1 MERVADELARS
12 EAERACLDALRELA
26 GGPDGPLERH
36 SVRAYLLAVEL
47 AGAEDI
53 DRELLL
59 CAALL
64 HDAGLYPGAETK
76 AAYVTDGRVLAE
88 RVLAP
93 FAWPAERLTRCGDA
107 VERHHELRS
116 QAARGAEVEL
126 LRRADRIEVSQG
138 LIREGL
144 DRAVIRDIRRRI
156 PTKGF
161 VPEILRLLG
170 RAARRRPASLP
181 RIFKPGP

>member
-1 MERVADELARS
+1 MDSAADELARS

-26 GGPDGPLERH
+26 GAPDRPLERH

-47 AGAEDI
+47 AGEQDV

-88 RVLAP
+88 RVLGP
-93 FAWPAERLTRCGDA
+93 FGWAAERLTRCGDA

-144 DRAVIRDIRRRI
+144 DRAVVRDIRRRV
-156 PTKGF
+156 PVKGF
-161 VPEILRLLG
+161 VPEIARLLA